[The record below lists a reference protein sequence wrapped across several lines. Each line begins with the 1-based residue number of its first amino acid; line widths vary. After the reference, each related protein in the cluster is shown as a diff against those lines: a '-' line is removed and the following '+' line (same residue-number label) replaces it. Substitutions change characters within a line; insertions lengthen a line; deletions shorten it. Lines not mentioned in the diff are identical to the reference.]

1 MINNFAV
8 ISGNNVLF
16 AHDLVRPNGF
26 VVKVPVDYYY
36 SEWGF
41 LIPLEVNGLNVLEYL
56 KGDRDLELSEEAVI
70 KAYLLKHDGVLEEWS
85 HARNKSVT
93 MVRRVSPWG
102 PGVSAVRS
110 NCMEVEESFIAA
122 MDATNDNLEKSL
134 ALVQQTL
141 RNTAAR
147 MTILHIPDIIEE
159 LNKRFPLDSKKRQV
173 RGTLPE
179 R

>member
-1 MINNFAV
+1 M
-8 ISGNNVLF
+8 
-16 AHDLVRPNGF
+16 
-26 VVKVPVDYYY
+26 
-36 SEWGF
+36 
-41 LIPLEVNGLNVLEYL
+41 
-56 KGDRDLELSEEAVI
+56 
-70 KAYLLKHDGVLEEWS
+70 
-85 HARNKSVT
+85 
-93 MVRRVSPWG
+93 
-102 PGVSAVRS
+102 RS